1 VSEVSLFGAPI
12 SVPSRVVFP
21 PVARPT
27 TKVARPSIKS
37 RAADTPQ
44 YGERERY
51 VLRPE
56 AEGRPVRVDHI
67 KAVG

>member
-12 SVPSRVVFP
+12 SVPSGVVFP

-44 YGERERY
+44 YGERERH
-51 VLRPE
+51 VS
-56 AEGRPVRVDHI
+56 VMC
-67 KAVG
+67 